1 MLIARFTA
9 RDPFRTSG
17 IIEWPM
23 PADIRS
29 FEDLERFVPQAAG
42 GAGLDPEKPR
52 CRFWPPAPGFIEFH
66 ILNRLGDF
74 PDKRCTRILD

>member
-1 MLIARFTA
+1 LVAVSSNKIRARLRGLTA
-9 RDPFRTSG
+9 HRISKTASVSIPKS
-17 IIEWPM
+17 
-23 PADIRS
+23 
-29 FEDLERFVPQAAG
+29 
-42 GAGLDPEKPR
+42 R